1 MRLTVAVATSLALHA
16 LLISSIHI
24 EVAPPPVET
33 PALEARLVP
42 APPRRVE
49 PARPADARAR
59 KPHPPHVAVKPVAP
73 PPTLAGTAP
82 PLFVPPDIEY
92 GPAPELDE
100 TPVAEADADPAPTL
114 AAPVVAQESVAPAPA
129 TALPA
134 RGRIEYLVLYG
145 GDDGLPVG
153 KIVHSWKMR
162 HGHYL
167 LASDAETTG
176 LVELFSPQ
184 RLRYVSQGT
193 ITPQGLK
200 PDSFYIT
207 RTRRGKI
214 EAARALFQW
223 DKGQIVYGYAN
234 DRKVAPLTEGTQDLL
249 TLAYQFAVVPAPGP
263 GRFRVPVTSGKGFET
278 YEVEVLPEEV
288 IDTPI
293 GQLLTLHVKQL
304 PQPGKEHFEIWLAVH
319 YNYLPVRI
327 RHYNRKGSYSG
338 EQVVL
343 EIRVDDN
350 KKMASR

>member
-1 MRLTVAVATSLALHA
+1 MRLTLAVAASLALHV
-16 LLISSIHI
+16 LLISSIRV
-24 EVAPPPVET
+24 EPAPPPFEAS
-33 PALEARLVP
+33 PLEARLVP
-42 APPRRVE
+42 APPRKAE
-49 PARPADARAR
+49 PARPAAVPAR
-59 KPHPPHVAVKPVAP
+59 KSSARYVAAKPVAP
-73 PPTLAGTAP
+73 PRPLAGTAP
-82 PLFVPPDIEY
+82 PLFVPPEIEY
-92 GPAPELDE
+92 GPASELDE
-100 TPVAEADADPAPTL
+100 TPVADADPAPTL
-114 AAPVVAQESVAPAPA
+114 AEPVVPQESVARTPAN
-129 TALPA
+129 ALPT

-145 GDDGLPVG
+145 SGDGLPVG
-153 KIVHSWKMR
+153 KIVHSWKMKN
-162 HGHYL
+162 GHYV

-176 LVELFSPQ
+176 LIELFSPQ

-193 ITPQGLK
+193 ITAQGLR

-234 DRKVAPLTEGTQDLL
+234 DRKVAPLTEGAQDLM

-263 GRFRVPVTSGKGFET
+263 GRLQVPVTSGKGFDT

-304 PQPGKEHFEIWLAVH
+304 PKPGKEHFEIWLAVH
-319 YNYLPVRI
+319 YSYLPVRI

-343 EIRVDDN
+343 DIRVDDN
-350 KKMASR
+350 REMASR